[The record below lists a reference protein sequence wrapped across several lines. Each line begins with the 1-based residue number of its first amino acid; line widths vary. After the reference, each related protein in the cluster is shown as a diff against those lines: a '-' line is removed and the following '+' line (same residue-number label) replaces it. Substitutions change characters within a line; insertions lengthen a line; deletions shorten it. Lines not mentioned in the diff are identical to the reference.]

1 MFILRTSIHAI
12 DALSGLMIE
21 NFLSVWV
28 IIWGRGRG
36 RGTDREQNL
45 VEFSVLGV
53 PLF

>member
-36 RGTDREQNL
+36 TDREQNL